1 MRKMINE
8 NWKFVKAA
16 ENVADA
22 VQAAG
27 EVVNLPHTWNAEDG
41 QDGGN
46 DYYRGVCWYVKDLEN
61 VETEEGGECYL
72 EIPAAAMISEV
83 YLNGEKL
90 YRHEGGYSLF
100 RVKLTEKLQEK
111 KCGCHFRR

>member
-1 MRKMINE
+1 M
-8 NWKFVKAA
+8 
-16 ENVADA
+16 
-22 VQAAG
+22 QAAG

-72 EIPAAAMISEV
+72 
-83 YLNGEKL
+83 K
-90 YRHEGGYSLF
+90 F
-100 RVKLTEKLQEK
+100 RLL
-111 KCGCHFRR
+111 R